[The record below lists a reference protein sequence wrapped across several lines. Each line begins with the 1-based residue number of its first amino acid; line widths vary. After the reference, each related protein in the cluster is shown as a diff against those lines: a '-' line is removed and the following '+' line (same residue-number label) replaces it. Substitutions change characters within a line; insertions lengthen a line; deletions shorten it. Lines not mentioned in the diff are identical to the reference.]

1 MGTFCFNRGA
11 LPALGRNLA
20 GRVTAL
26 LAAALLAG
34 CASANVTKLEA
45 YEGETLAKPDRIVV
59 YGFAYAPGQGGSA
72 AQGTGQ
78 GTGEGTAGDGAG
90 QPALTPEQVEFGKSI
105 SDVLQAVLV
114 EEIGAFG
121 IPTEPAGKL
130 TDAQGSTLLIQGE
143 FISVDEGSA
152 AARMLVGFGAG
163 RTKVV
168 TRSQVRYATP
178 EGQKQ
183 IKQFEV
189 VGTSGSAPGFV
200 MPLGIGGATG
210 QMKRSIIIGGTAT
223 VVSEAVGPS
232 VVSDTQRTGKE
243 LAAELGKFFKRQGW
257 I

>member
-1 MGTFCFNRGA
+1 MDTFSFDRRSVA
-11 LPALGRNLA
+11 ERAMARHLA
-20 GRVTAL
+20 GSIAAL

-45 YEGETLAKPDRIVV
+45 YKGETLAKPDRVVV
-59 YGFAYAPGQGGSA
+59 YGFAYAPGQGGA
-72 AQGTGQ
+72 AGQGTGQ
-78 GTGEGTAGDGAG
+78 GTAGDAAG

-130 TDAQGSTLLIQGE
+130 AGAEGTALLIQGQ

-178 EGQKQ
+178 EGEEQ

-189 VGTSGSAPGFV
+189 VGTSGSKPGFI

-210 QMKRSIIIGGTAT
+210 QMKRSVIIGGTAT
-223 VVSEAVGPS
+223 VVSEAVGPD
-232 VVSDTQRTGKE
+232 VLSDTQRTGKE
-243 LAAELGKFFKRQGW
+243 LAAELGRFFKRQGW